1 MANEHEEHDDKPK
14 RAVRKRPT
22 PEQLRRLQQV
32 YEKGIQNIKQRN
44 FDYAT
49 EMFNQCVQG
58 DPGNLEY
65 VKAFIDNLQRKYNN
79 NKKGGSFGGFKGMG
93 SRNAL
98 KKAISK
104 EDWNAGIKA
113 GLELLQIN
121 PWDIDALRKI
131 AKASAGLGCYEVQI
145 NYLKMA
151 LDASPDQGDVEIN
164 RESSEA
170 LQALGLFDQAT
181 ICWERV
187 KRHHP
192 NNEEAQSA
200 IADIHA
206 NKMQA
211 VHGTKEGM
219 RPGGKK
225 ESESA
230 TGTREDELKERLEAD
245 PADVAAASELAELY
259 ARSERYAEGERVMAK
274 SLEATGGDIKVR
286 ENLEDMRLRRVRHLT
301 MLADKKAEQDP
312 TDENKKDALKML
324 TEQTKIELEVFRAR
338 SERYPGNTNYKFE
351 YAVRLRM
358 FGKYREAIQ
367 AFQEARG
374 DPKRKA
380 AVHTELGRCFEAIKQ
395 FKLAVDNYIQS
406 LEHMGDRDKE
416 LRKKSLYRIG
426 VLAMDKMSPPDLDKA
441 EKYLSELASYDFGY
455 KDVSE
460 RLDKINKM
468 RDGG

>member
-1 MANEHEEHDDKPK
+1 MANEHEEHEDKPK
-14 RAVRKRPT
+14 LNQRRRPT
-22 PEQLRRLQQV
+22 PEQQRRLQTV
-32 YEKGIQNIKQRN
+32 YEKGIQNLKQRN

-49 EMFNQCVQG
+49 EMFSQCVQG

-93 SRNAL
+93 SRTAL
-98 KKAISK
+98 KKALSK

-151 LDASPDQGDVEIN
+151 LDASSDPGDVEIN
-164 RESSEA
+164 RESAEA
-170 LQALGLFDQAT
+170 LQALGMFEQAT
-181 ICWERV
+181 ICWDRV
-187 KRHHP
+187 KKYHP

-219 RPGGKK
+219 RPGKK
-225 ESESA
+225 DAEGPA
-230 TGTREDELKERLEAD
+230 GTREDELKERLEAD
-245 PADVAAASELAELY
+245 PADVGAASELAELY
-259 ARSERYAEGERVMAK
+259 ARGERYADAEKVLAK

-286 ENLEDMRLRRVRHLT
+286 ENLEDMQLRRVRHQT
-301 MLADKKAEQDP
+301 MVADKKVEQDP
-312 TDENKKDALKML
+312 TDENKKEALRQL
-324 TEQTKIELEVFRAR
+324 TEQTKIELEIFRAR

-351 YAVRLRM
+351 YGLRLRM

-367 AFQEARG
+367 AFQEASG
-374 DPKRKA
+374 DPKRRA
-380 AVHTELGRCFEAIKQ
+380 AVHTELGQCFAAIKQ
-395 FKLAVDNYIQS
+395 YPLAVTNYIHS

-416 LRKKSLYRIG
+416 LKKKALYRIG
-426 VLAMDKMSPPDLDKA
+426 LLAMDKMVPPDLDKA
-441 EKYLSELASYDFGY
+441 EKYLTELASRDFGY

-460 RLDKINKM
+460 RLDKIRKM

>member
-1 MANEHEEHDDKPK
+1 MADEHEEHEDKPK
-14 RAVRKRPT
+14 LVQRRRPT
-22 PEQLRRLQQV
+22 PELQRRLQQN
-32 YEKGIQNIKQRN
+32 YEKGIQNLKQRN

-49 EMFNQCVQG
+49 EMFSQCVQG

-93 SRNAL
+93 SRTAL
-98 KKAISK
+98 KKAIAK

-113 GLELLQIN
+113 GLDLLQIN

-131 AKASAGLGCYEVQI
+131 AKAAAGLGCYEVQI

-151 LDASPDQGDVEIN
+151 LDASPDPGDPEIN
-164 RESSEA
+164 RESADA
-170 LQALGLFDQAT
+170 LQALELFDQAT

-187 KRHHP
+187 KKYHP

-206 NKMQA
+206 NKMKA
-211 VHGTKEGM
+211 VHGTKEGI
-219 RPGGKK
+219 RPGKK
-225 ESESA
+225 DAEGPA
-230 TGTREDELKERLEAD
+230 GTREDELKERIDAD
-245 PADVAAASELAELY
+245 PADVGAASELAELY
-259 ARSERYAEGERVMAK
+259 ARGERYADAEKVLAK

-286 ENLEDMRLRRVRHLT
+286 ENLEDMRLRRVRHTT
-301 MLADKKAEQDP
+301 MLADKKVEQDP
-312 TDENKKDALKML
+312 TDENKKEALRQL
-324 TEQTKIELEVFRAR
+324 TEQTKIELEIFGAR
-338 SERYPGNTNYKFE
+338 STRYPGNTNYKFE
-351 YAVRLRM
+351 FGLRLRM

-367 AFQEARG
+367 AFQEASG
-374 DPKRKA
+374 DPKRRA
-380 AVHTELGRCFEAIKQ
+380 AVHTELARCFEAIKQ
-395 FKLAVDNYIQS
+395 YSLAITNYIHS

-416 LRKKSLYRIG
+416 LKKKALYRIG
-426 VLAMDKMSPPDLDKA
+426 VLAMDKMVPPDLDKA
-441 EKYLSELASYDFGY
+441 EKYLTELASRDFGY

-460 RLDKINKM
+460 RLDKIRKM